1 MTLLKSYL
9 VGNVKRMN
17 DNNVRMA
24 YIGRTAGLPAEIQE
38 TMQWA
43 SEETAKNT
51 GTTLTLALNYGSR
64 TEIVDATRS
73 LVESLIAEAHQR
85 GCSLEDLLQ
94 VDSLESRIDEQ
105 QLAANLYTAHM
116 PDPDLVIRTS
126 GEQRIS
132 NFLLWQI
139 AYAEIFV
146 TDRLWPD
153 FRGIHMLEAIHNFPT
168 ARTPLRRPRR
178 RHRRASRRQG
188 RRARNPRIDRRRT
201 FRQMTA
207 PAPAAAPPKHPRTVL
222 STALATLLAA
232 LVLLPLLGH
241 KPLAAWDEAIYA
253 NIAREMLHS
262 PLVPLF
268 NGRPWFEKPP
278 LFLWLTTLCFR
289 FFGLSAFSARLV
301 SALSGVATV
310 AVLHAFAIKRQS
322 ENAQLTAWLSTFIL
336 LATLGFERLAHVGE
350 TDILLALTCSVAL
363 VGLSLLQLHK
373 ARRLVHLLDRP
384 RRRRT
389 HQGGRRRA
397 ARPHCPVLP

>member
-1 MTLLKSYL
+1 MPPVLPSRVHELSAEEAALYAQLDPARIPKHIAIIMDGNGRWAGKRTLKRFRGHQQGAESVQFVVETASRIDLPWLTLYAFSLENNLRRPKQEVSFLMTLLKSYL

-64 TEIVDATRS
+64 SEIVDAARG
-73 LVESLIAEAHQR
+73 LVGSLIAEAHKR

-94 VDSLESRIDEQ
+94 VDSLESRIDEA

-153 FRGIHMLEAIHNFPT
+153 FRGLHMLEAVHNFQQRERRFGGLGEGT
-168 ARTPLRRPRR
+168 DEHLEGKDDALETPE
-178 RHRRASRRQG
+178 S
-188 RRARNPRIDRRRT
+188 
-201 FRQMTA
+201 
-207 PAPAAAPPKHPRTVL
+207 
-222 STALATLLAA
+222 
-232 LVLLPLLGH
+232 
-241 KPLAAWDEAIYA
+241 
-253 NIAREMLHS
+253 IA
-262 PLVPLF
+262 
-268 NGRPWFEKPP
+268 
-278 LFLWLTTLCFR
+278 
-289 FFGLSAFSARLV
+289 
-301 SALSGVATV
+301 
-310 AVLHAFAIKRQS
+310 
-322 ENAQLTAWLSTFIL
+322 AQLQK
-336 LATLGFERLAHVGE
+336 R
-350 TDILLALTCSVAL
+350 
-363 VGLSLLQLHK
+363 
-373 ARRLVHLLDRP
+373 
-384 RRRRT
+384 
-389 HQGGRRRA
+389 
-397 ARPHCPVLP
+397 